1 MAIVYSH
8 LRTLRYRFL
17 PCLLV
22 LASTCSTSV
31 RGETTVSGDLS
42 LGYEYDSNVTV
53 DELDRS
59 SSVGDGG
66 LVSSVNLA
74 LDHDINDDT
83 SGSLSYGYSRIDY
96 DQFDF
101 LSRETHIIGA
111 NLSSRV
117 GDVTFGMNYFYIDAR
132 LDGRD
137 FLTYHRVSPSLSG
150 FVSKKWFLRGAY
162 VYGDK
167 KISRRPGRDAEN
179 HGAELDLYYFWQ
191 GLRRYVNLGY
201 VYRDEDSRA
210 DRFDYKAHQVKL
222 RAVQRFEILGKLS
235 TLELAIRYEDRDY
248 SGITPSIGEERSD
261 ERYRLNI
268 ELAVPVTEAVTW
280 SIYAGYSDYYS
291 NLPSAD
297 YDQNLAGT
305 RVEWAF

>member
-1 MAIVYSH
+1 M
-8 LRTLRYRFL
+8 
-17 PCLLV
+17 
-22 LASTCSTSV
+22 
-31 RGETTVSGDLS
+31 SGDLS

-66 LVSSVNLA
+66 LVSSVNLS

-101 LSRETHIIGA
+101 LSRETHIVGA

-117 GDVTFGMNYFYIDAR
+117 GDATLGMNYFYIDAR

-201 VYRDEDSRA
+201 VYRDENSRA

-268 ELAVPVTEAVTW
+268 ELAVPVTDALTW

-297 YDQNLAGT
+297 YDQNLTGT